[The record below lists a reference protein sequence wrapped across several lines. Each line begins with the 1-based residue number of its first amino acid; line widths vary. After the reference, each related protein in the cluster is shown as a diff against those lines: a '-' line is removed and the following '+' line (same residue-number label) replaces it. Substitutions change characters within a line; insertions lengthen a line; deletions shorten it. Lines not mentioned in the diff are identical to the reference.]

1 MEREVNIEYDSKIF
15 SLSLVF
21 VQKVDQFSYDDFD
34 LSDRDSYE
42 SLIKF
47 TLIRRRLRN
56 V

>member
-1 MEREVNIEYDSKIF
+1 MDREVNIEYDSKIF

-34 LSDRDSYE
+34 LSDRGSSE

-47 TLIRRRLRN
+47 TRI
-56 V
+56 